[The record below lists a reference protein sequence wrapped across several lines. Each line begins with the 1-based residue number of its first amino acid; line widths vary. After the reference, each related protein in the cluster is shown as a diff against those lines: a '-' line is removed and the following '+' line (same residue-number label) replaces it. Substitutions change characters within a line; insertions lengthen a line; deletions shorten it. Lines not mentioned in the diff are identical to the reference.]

1 MENYI
6 KVGLEGMDFESM
18 GYLTGKE
25 YEVALLGA
33 RLLTFGLCWLQ
44 RCKANSAPWS
54 LFHGIQ

>member
-33 RLLTFGLCWLQ
+33 RLLTFGLC
-44 RCKANSAPWS
+44 
-54 LFHGIQ
+54 